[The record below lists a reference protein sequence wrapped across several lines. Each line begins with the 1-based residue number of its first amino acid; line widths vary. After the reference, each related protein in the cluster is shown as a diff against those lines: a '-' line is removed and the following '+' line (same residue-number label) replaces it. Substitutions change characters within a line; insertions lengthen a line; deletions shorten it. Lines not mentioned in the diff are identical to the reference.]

1 MAHRPYFEDAAM
13 GLKPQVLAAVGL
25 DRDMLDLQ
33 WAGGGFSI
41 GDGDNRVYV
50 GSGFTVTLAA
60 SYRGHAGLV
69 KELAL
74 LGANVNALTG
84 NGEDALMLASYRGHV
99 AVCSV
104 LLDHG
109 AVMTTRD
116 TGGWTAL
123 HLSAWNGDLQVG
135 LLLCSKGADLMAVT
149 NGGDT
154 ALDLHGVNAN
164 PRLSEE
170 TDEEHRAA
178 LLDCFRKGPHP
189 SQVQRR
195 KDENWARR
203 LPFLLVMTGCDFKPL
218 IARQLALLLLS
229 PALPPDVKIPPI
241 EIATVAQKRAFLNM
255 AVFGHEGLVRLIA
268 SFL

>member
-1 MAHRPYFEDAAM
+1 M
-13 GLKPQVLAAVGL
+13 
-25 DRDMLDLQ
+25 
-33 WAGGGFSI
+33 
-41 GDGDNRVYV
+41 
-50 GSGFTVTLAA
+50 
-60 SYRGHAGLV
+60 
-69 KELAL
+69 
-74 LGANVNALTG
+74 
-84 NGEDALMLASYRGHV
+84 
-99 AVCSV
+99 
-104 LLDHG
+104 
-109 AVMTTRD
+109 
-116 TGGWTAL
+116 
-123 HLSAWNGDLQVG
+123 
-135 LLLCSKGADLMAVT
+135 
-149 NGGDT
+149 
-154 ALDLHGVNAN
+154 DLHGVNAN

-218 IARQLALLLLS
+218 LARQLALLLLN
-229 PALPPDVKIPPI
+229 PPLPPDVKIPPI